1 MAAVRA
7 AAALLLGSFAL
18 AAAAGVAMA
27 AASDK
32 GDKGDKADKADG
44 DDDDEAPPKP
54 GADACI
60 DEDVKADLFAKRKQ
74 RTSRDRLFQQTNRH
88 ELTLIGGYYSSDLF
102 DGVYYTHLRDVP
114 YVARTPYVGQY
125 IGAVPLLGTFGF
137 AYAYHMTED
146 LAVEASAA
154 FTRLSS
160 SGGPELERT
169 FAVLQDRPRHQLMF
183 DADLVW
189 SFAHA
194 KMRFGGSIT
203 HFDFY
208 VAAGAG
214 VVDSVISSHTAGNG
228 GFGVKF
234 FLGHAFAFRI
244 DVRDRIFQQ
253 QLLSETML
261 VNDISSTLGLS
272 IYLPMRE

>member
-1 MAAVRA
+1 MDPVRTAAAV
-7 AAALLLGSFAL
+7 LGLCAL
-18 AAAAGVAMA
+18 AAAPRALA
-27 AASDK
+27 AE
-32 GDKGDKADKADG
+32 KADDEDA
-44 DDDDEAPPKP
+44 DEAPPRP

-60 DEDVKADLFAKRKQ
+60 DEDVKADLFAKRQQ

-88 ELTLIGGYYSSDLF
+88 ELTLLGGYYSSDLF

-114 YVARTPYVGQY
+114 YVARTPYVGEY
-125 IGAVPLLGTFGF
+125 LAAVPLLGTWGF
-137 AYAYHMTED
+137 AYGYHMTED
-146 LAVEASAA
+146 LGVEATAS
-154 FTRLSS
+154 FTRLAS

-169 FAVLQDRPRHQLMF
+169 FAVLQERPLHQLMF
-183 DADLVW
+183 DAVVVW

-208 VAAGAG
+208 ATAGAG
-214 VVDSVISSHTAGNG
+214 VVDSVISSHIAGNG

-234 FLGHAFAFRI
+234 FLGRAFAFRI
-244 DVRDRIFQQ
+244 DIRDRIFQQ
-253 QLLSETML
+253 QLLSQTMI
-261 VNDISSTLGLS
+261 VNDISSTMGFS